1 MADPIVRDVIA
12 YLSVNDAD
20 KAIAWYGDVFGPV
33 GSGAPLRMPDGKIV
47 HCEIQIGDTPIFL
60 AEAADDG
67 LGGSPNDLG
76 GTPVRM
82 ALNAQDADA
91 TVAAAANAGAEVL
104 IPVADQFYGQRAG
117 RIRDPFGH
125 VWLISQPIED
135 LPPEEMQRRMDAMM
149 QGGGG

>member
-1 MADPIVRDVIA
+1 MANPIVRDVIA

-20 KAIAWYGDVFGPV
+20 KAIAWHGHVFGAV
-33 GSGAPLRMPDGKIV
+33 GAGAPLRMPDGKIV
-47 HCEIQIGDTPIFL
+47 HCEIQISDTPIFL

-82 ALNAQDADA
+82 ALNTKDA
-91 TVAAAANAGAEVL
+91 TVAAAAKTGAEVL
-104 IPVADQFYGQRAG
+104 IPVAEQFYGQRAG
-117 RIRDPFGH
+117 RTCDPFGH
-125 VWLISQPIED
+125 VWIISQPIED

>member
-1 MADPIVRDVIA
+1 MPDPVVRDVIA

-20 KAIAWYGDVFGPV
+20 KAIAWYGDVFGAV
-33 GSGAPLRMPDGKIV
+33 EAGAPLRMPDGKIV
-47 HCEIQIGDTPIFL
+47 HCEIHIGDTPIFL

-82 ALNAQDADA
+82 ALNAKDADA
-91 TVAAAANAGAEVL
+91 TVAAEVL

-125 VWLISQPIED
+125 VWLISQSIED
-135 LPPEEMQRRMDAMM
+135 VSPEEMQRRMDAMM

>member
-1 MADPIVRDVIA
+1 MANPIVRDVIA

-20 KAIAWYGDVFGPV
+20 KAIAWHGHVFGAV
-33 GSGAPLRMPDGKIV
+33 GAGAPLRMPDGKIV
-47 HCEIQIGDTPIFL
+47 HCEIQISDTPIFL

-67 LGGSPNDLG
+67 LGGSPNDLC

-91 TVAAAANAGAEVL
+91 TMAAAANAGAEVL

-125 VWLISQPIED
+125 VWLISLSIED
-135 LPPEEMQRRMDAMM
+135 VSPEEMQRRMDAMM